1 MAEIEPVLAG
11 CVDLEARLRD
21 AAKALHAGNGQE
33 FLSPRFTFNVDGQR
47 GGRDAAVAWLGEA
60 HAADVTVRVVSV
72 KRNLL
77 FVDWA
82 WPTLGAG
89 VAVLSWDQDG
99 LLSDILV
106 QRRVKD

>member
-1 MAEIEPVLAG
+1 M
-11 CVDLEARLRD
+11 DLEARLRD
-21 AAKALHAGNGQE
+21 AAKALHAGCGSE

-47 GGRDAAVAWLGEA
+47 GDRAAAVTWLAEA
-60 HAADVTVRVVSV
+60 HAADVTVRMVSV

-99 LLSDILV
+99 LLSDLLV

>member
-1 MAEIEPVLAG
+1 MQGEHPPI
-11 CVDLEARLRD
+11 VDLEARLRD
-21 AAKALHAGNGQE
+21 AAAALHARRGHE

-47 GGRDAAVAWLGEA
+47 GDRDAAVAWLNEA
-60 HAADVTVRVVSV
+60 HAADLTVRVVSV

-99 LLSDILV
+99 LLSDLLV
-106 QRRVKD
+106 QRRVKS